1 MAAQLAPETRDYL
14 RELARKLDAA
24 PHGGKRRLVEAA
36 AGFLG
41 WSTHTVYTHLKA
53 SAGRNPGRAVRC
65 DKGSTAVPA
74 ESLVALGAAQRE
86 AVRDNGKQA
95 LFSTTARS
103 MLEQNEIQ
111 FGCSTGHLNRLLRG
125 RKLNVAAQ
133 RNANPVQALRAPHPN
148 HTHEVDPSLC
158 LVYYLRGKQ
167 HILRDREFYKNKLEG
182 LAKVKFKVWRY
193 VLYDRA
199 SGALV
204 PWYVEAAGE
213 TQHNLFD
220 FLMYA
225 WGQQPG
231 RLLHG
236 VPYYLL
242 WDKGSANTSAAIK
255 ELLRS
260 LGVTPL
266 EHEAGNARAKGG
278 VEGAN
283 NIVETQFESRL
294 RFEPVE
300 DVDQLNAA
308 AAAWANA
315 WNANLLPG
323 QDSRLHRRGLAE
335 PVARYD
341 LWQWITA
348 EQLRVLP
355 DVEVCRALMA
365 GKIETRQVRPD
376 LTVQFRHP
384 AADRSE
390 FYSLR
395 GLDGICIE
403 DTVTVRP
410 LVYGD
415 CAIQVEVARYDGA
428 PLIYRVEPERGYD
441 QFGQL
446 AAAAEIGAEYK
457 AMPET
462 DIEHAAS
469 AMDAAA
475 YPGLSAEEV
484 KRAREKKA
492 VPFGN
497 TLDAHSHLKQIEQ
510 PTYLPRAGTGIE
522 APAHAVAAEPDRL
535 DATSAML
542 RIVDG
547 LGRNLTPDEHRFFS
561 LRYGQGATE
570 EQVAALIEQLRDPN
584 SGAAARVA

>member
-53 SAGRNPGRAVRC
+53 SAGRDPGRATRR

-86 AVRDNGKQA
+86 AIRDNGKQT
-95 LFSTTARS
+95 LFSTTARG
-103 MLEQNEIQ
+103 MLEQNEFT

-167 HILRDREFYKNKLEG
+167 HIMRDREFYKNKLEG

-255 ELLRS
+255 EFLRS

-278 VEGAN
+278 AEGGN
-283 NIVETQFESRL
+283 NITETQFESRL

-300 DVDQLNAA
+300 DVAQLNAA

-323 QDSRLHRRGLAE
+323 QDTRLRRRGLAE

-341 LWQWITA
+341 LWQLIAA
-348 EQLRVLP
+348 EQLRLLP
-355 DVEVCRALMA
+355 PVDVCRALMA
-365 GKIETRQVRPD
+365 GKVETRQVRPD
-376 LTVQFRHP
+376 MTVQFRHP
-384 AADRSE
+384 AAEGSA

-395 GLDGICIE
+395 GLDGICI
-403 DTVTVRP
+403 DDSVTVRP

-441 QFGQL
+441 RFGQL

-457 AMPET
+457 AMPDT

-497 TLDAHSHLKQIEQ
+497 TLDAHSHLSGIEH
-510 PTYLPRAGTGIE
+510 PAYLPRSGSEIE
-522 APAHAVAAEPDRL
+522 TPAHVSTAQATL
-535 DATSAML
+535 DAVSAML
-542 RIVDG
+542 RIVDA
-547 LGRNLTPDEHRFFS
+547 LGRNLTPDEHAFLSRR
-561 LRYGQGATE
+561 LAEGLPEDQLD
-570 EQVAALIEQLRDPN
+570 ALIARFNTAPASAE
-584 SGAAARVA
+584 RVA